1 MRCREWQRLRGSGRE
16 RKQNKAG
23 MNNKEHFDLLR
34 ETGFDLLPAQR
45 VRALVDLLLAALH
58 VPTKQSTEHST
69 LTRIDPG
76 RLAAFGIDASEPVN
90 WASLS
95 CVEVSEETDGIF
107 YVTIDEAMPGVCD
120 TLVAYIEDY
129 MLSWGWNVK
138 VETEW

>member
-1 MRCREWQRLRGSGRE
+1 
-16 RKQNKAG
+16 
-23 MNNKEHFDLLR
+23 MNNKEHFDLLK
-34 ETGFDLLPAQR
+34 ENGFDLLPAQR
-45 VRALVDLLLAALH
+45 VRHLVDLLLAALY

-90 WASLS
+90 WSSLS
-95 CVEVSEETDGIF
+95 CVEIGETVDGF
-107 YVTIDEAMPGVCD
+107 TVVIDEASPDGCD
-120 TLVAYIEDY
+120 TLVAYIEEY

>member
-1 MRCREWQRLRGSGRE
+1 M
-16 RKQNKAG
+16 
-23 MNNKEHFDLLR
+23 
-34 ETGFDLLPAQR
+34 
-45 VRALVDLLLAALH
+45 VDLLLAALY

-90 WASLS
+90 WSALS
-95 CVEVSEETDGIF
+95 CVEIGETADGF
-107 YVTIDEAMPGVCD
+107 TVVIDEAMMDECP
-120 TLVAYIEDY
+120 TLCAYIEEY